1 MSGYLSLLSVL
12 MPNGHRD
19 IDLYCPTLQGY
30 IQNYFSGIALYLA
43 QTDNHIPFQ
52 LPLIFNI
59 SFLVNAHP
67 FCLMDVAVADISSAL
82 NVETEN
88 NLTARWLFPTVKNFL
103 NFPPRRIPD
112 ANNGLRWNDK
122 DLNEEQKVIISI
134 IANR

>member
-1 MSGYLSLLSVL
+1 
-12 MPNGHRD
+12 
-19 IDLYCPTLQGY
+19 
-30 IQNYFSGIALYLA
+30 
-43 QTDNHIPFQ
+43 
-52 LPLIFNI
+52 
-59 SFLVNAHP
+59 
-67 FCLMDVAVADISSAL
+67 MDVAVADISSAL

-103 NFPPRRIPD
+103 NFPPHRIPD